1 LVRRPTITG
10 GASGGRAAANQ
21 VGATTVV
28 AHDLMTREYTIKE
41 EGYVFMYVS
50 NENATLVDV
59 YFDDVVMT
67 HTKGNVVQYNEYY
80 PFGMQTSNSW
90 TRENTTGNNFLGNGG
105 TELNTT
111 SNLYDLAYRNYDPIL
126 GRMNQIDPM
135 ATKYASLTPYNFSF
149 NDPVTFTDPSGADP
163 EYGITRYTYDDRVDH
178 YRGQFYSGG
187 STSALRFH
195 TGGRSGGFTN
205 WSYAPSFGQLVQMRN
220 DARSLSVVAYVQ
232 KYGFEVWEQGRN
244 YLDNDGN
251 VEFHHQYYFLKSI
264 SQQQQQQTNGGGSGD
279 PKPAEYGLGFQLSIG
294 LGLTKGTELS
304 IGGWS
309 GGPGSR
315 GQAFFSIGT
324 ATKKVYLNAGGSAQ
338 IELLRSRS
346 GPIDVSGKGKSWS
359 AGGGPISGAYSH
371 GFNSKTGDVAVDVI
385 GAGVG
390 FGLPA
395 SVGLGVETKTW
406 TFDFW
411 SPFLITPLVGF
422 GR

>member
-1 LVRRPTITG
+1 VG
-10 GASGGRAAANQ
+10 G
-21 VGATTVV
+21 TPVV
-28 AHDLMTREYTIKE
+28 AHDLMSREYTIKE
-41 EGYVFMYVS
+41 AGYVFMYVS

-80 PFGMQTSNSW
+80 PFGLQTANSW

-195 TGGRSGGFTN
+195 TGGRSGGITN
-205 WSYAPSFGQLVQMRN
+205 WSYAPSFGQLVQMQS
-220 DARSLSVVAYVQ
+220 DALRLSLSVLAFVQ
-232 KYGFEVWEQGRN
+232 KYRLEVWEQGRN
-244 YLDNDGN
+244 YSANDGS

-264 SQQQQQQTNGGGSGD
+264 SQQQQQQQQQQQT
-279 PKPAEYGLGFQLSIG
+279 Q
-294 LGLTKGTELS
+294 
-304 IGGWS
+304 
-309 GGPGSR
+309 
-315 GQAFFSIGT
+315 
-324 ATKKVYLNAGGSAQ
+324 
-338 IELLRSRS
+338 
-346 GPIDVSGKGKSWS
+346 
-359 AGGGPISGAYSH
+359 GGGPCSTCPMPQDKGSDAFYTQLQRDATIEALVLLGFDRGQVSKDVTAANRYGATISNIKNYTSKLQGGYFDSHSFSNSAFQSGALSNSLYAVKIYESGNIGIVYS
-371 GFNSKTGDVAVDVI
+371 N
-385 GAGVG
+385 
-390 FGLPA
+390 
-395 SVGLGVETKTW
+395 
-406 TFDFW
+406 
-411 SPFLITPLVGF
+411 LIDHIF
-422 GR
+422 